1 MAARYDFTVVSA
13 SSTEMERGGHTLL
26 VAPDVIVCA
35 HEGQT
40 PVTRLARE
48 IARLRDLGATV
59 RGIVLWDDDVPEVRT
74 LAELRGSGRAA
85 A

>member
-13 SSTEMERGGHTLL
+13 ASTELERAAHTLL
-26 VAPDVIVCA
+26 VAADVILCA

-59 RGIVLWDDDVPEVRT
+59 RGIVLWDDDVPTVAT
-74 LAELRGSGRAA
+74 LAELRGGTRRAA
-85 A
+85 